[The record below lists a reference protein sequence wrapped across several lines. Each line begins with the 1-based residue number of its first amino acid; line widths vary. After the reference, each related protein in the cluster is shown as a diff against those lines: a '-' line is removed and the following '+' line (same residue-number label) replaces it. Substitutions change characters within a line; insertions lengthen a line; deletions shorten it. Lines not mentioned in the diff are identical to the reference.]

1 MANPF
6 PIAGGGTRVVLAA
19 TILYLYGVF
28 AASRLHPERLSFPS
42 SKRTFQPVL
51 ESTRTYFD
59 SGLSRKPARRRHV
72 PAPSNELTATVK
84 CPARRPRLSSPP
96 TI

>member
-19 TILYLYGVF
+19 TILYLYSGI

-42 SKRTFQPVL
+42 SKRTFQPVI
-51 ESTRTYFD
+51 ESTRTYFE
-59 SGLSRKPARRRHV
+59 SEVSRKPARRRHV
-72 PAPSNELTATVK
+72 PAPRNGLTATVR